1 MEKILIA
8 EDDSAILGVITAFLT
23 EAGYQVMTAKNGIE
37 AYHLFQK
44 ETFDLII
51 MDIMMPSMDGYT
63 NRTDS
68 FYFNHTDTY
77 DDGALRRR

>member
-37 AYHLFQK
+37 AY
-44 ETFDLII
+44 
-51 MDIMMPSMDGYT
+51 
-63 NRTDS
+63 
-68 FYFNHTDTY
+68 
-77 DDGALRRR
+77 

>member
-51 MDIMMPSMDGYT
+51 MDI
-63 NRTDS
+63 
-68 FYFNHTDTY
+68 
-77 DDGALRRR
+77 